1 MLFRLRVHCLGW
13 VAVLICS
20 RPIVWRLSW
29 IDVAR
34 GGLAI
39 AIHPSHAAAVPLRL
53 ITIHKGGAAL
63 CGYLLDLGLVAHS
76 LVEQV
81 TSDVMERF
89 AGRGVHRSI
98 RTL

>member
-1 MLFRLRVHCLGW
+1 MLFCLKVHCLEW
-13 VAVLICS
+13 IAVLICS

-34 GGLAI
+34 GVLAT
-39 AIHPSHAAAVPLRL
+39 AIHLSHAAAVSLRL
-53 ITIHKGGAAL
+53 ITNHKAAAAL

-76 LVEQV
+76 WVEQV

-89 AGRGVHRSI
+89 AGRGIHRSI